1 MNICKHDEVEKDV
14 ALVDGYCPLCL
25 IDDIAALTTR
35 LKEAEAIIKPFAYV
49 QIKLESGAG
58 DVSVISFGEHYRR
71 AAAFL
76 AGGDPNKV

>member
-1 MNICKHDEVEKDV
+1 MPYMTETEVSNLYQIIERLE
-14 ALVDGYCPLCL
+14 A
-25 IDDIAALTTR
+25 R